1 MLKVKKDYCSFFD
14 SMHMVDAMVDA
25 TRKSVELQNFTFP
38 HEASLLGQS
47 LKNLSAAGLLVISGH
62 TNPLKRICK
71 IIWV

>member
-1 MLKVKKDYCSFFD
+1 
-14 SMHMVDAMVDA
+14 MVDA

-47 LKNLSAAGLLVISGH
+47 LENLSAAELLVISGH